1 MAKRDYYEILD
12 VPKSADEQELKK
24 AYRKMA
30 IKHHPDK
37 NPGDKAAEDKFKE
50 AAEAY
55 EILSDANKRA
65 QYDRF
70 GHKGVGGA
78 SGGGNPFGGGGMNVD
93 DIFSQF
99 GDIFGQGNFGGFGF
113 GGQQQQGRR
122 VNRGTNLRIKVKLT
136 LEEIA
141 AGVEKKIKVN
151 KFVPCKVCTGTG
163 ADKGSSFSTCNTCKG
178 AGRVNR
184 ITNTILGQMQ
194 TASTCPACEG
204 EGRIIASK
212 CKSCHGDGVVRD
224 EEVITLNIP
233 AGVGEGMQLNV
244 AGKGN
249 AAPRGGVSGDLI
261 VGIEEI
267 EHLELKRDG
276 VNLYYDLHISF
287 IDAVFGTQ
295 VEIPTIDGKAKF
307 KIDPGTQSGKVF
319 RLRAKGLP
327 EVNGYQRGDLFV
339 DVNVFTPQTLTS
351 DEKQMLEKLKD
362 SPNFAP
368 QSNKKEKSFFD
379 RMKEYF
385 N

>member
-1 MAKRDYYEILD
+1 MAKRDYYEILGINRN
-12 VPKSADEQELKK
+12 ADELEIKK

-30 IKHHPDK
+30 IKFHPDK
-37 NPGDKAAEDKFKE
+37 NPDNKEAEEKFKE

-55 EILSDANKRA
+55 EVLSNAEKR
-65 QYDRF
+65 QRYDRY
-70 GHKGVGGA
+70 GHQSVGGQ
-78 SGGGNPFGGGGMNVD
+78 SGGGFGGGGMSMD
-93 DIFSQF
+93 DIFSHF
-99 GDIFGQGNFGGFGF
+99 GDIFGGGGFSGGF
-113 GGQQQQGRR
+113 SDGGGRSGR
-122 VNRGTNLRIKVKLT
+122 NVQRGTNLRIKVKLT

-141 AGVEKKIKVN
+141 NGVEKKIKVN
-151 KFVPCKVCTGTG
+151 KFVGCKTCSSSG
-163 ADKGSSFSTCNTCKG
+163 ADKGSSFNTCGTCKG
-178 AGRVNR
+178 SGRITRV
-184 ITNTILGQMQ
+184 TNTILGPMQ
-194 TASTCPACEG
+194 TASTCPTCNG
-204 EGRIIASK
+204 EGKIIASK
-212 CKSCHGDGVVRD
+212 CKVCHGDGVVRD
-224 EEVITLNIP
+224 EEVITINIP
-233 AGVGEGMQLNV
+233 GGVGEGMQLNV

-249 AAPRGGVSGDLI
+249 AAPRGGIPGDLI